1 MLLELRLA
9 AGWEGQDAMIR
20 AKFIEAEARDLL
32 RDADI
37 WRPPVPL
44 EAVARHVAIDVRHDV
59 PMVPRMRGHFD
70 RATRTISLASLP
82 ARSERFAFAHE
93 LGHAQLDH
101 GGSCSFEGEPSVDTF
116 GLDEADVR
124 LDEEAEADDF
134 AGRLLVPRA
143 WLRDR
148 IDDQVRDELLAE
160 FDVNLPVL
168 IIAAMRYRLF
178 SKLRVS

>member
-1 MLLELRLA
+1 
-9 AGWEGQDAMIR
+9 MIR
-20 AKFIEAEARDLL
+20 AKFIEAEAINLL
-32 RDADI
+32 READI

-44 EAVARHVAIDVRHDV
+44 AAVARHLAVDVRRDV
-59 PMVPRMRGHFD
+59 SMAPRMRGHFD
-70 RATRTISLASLP
+70 RATRTISLASLSP
-82 ARSERFAFAHE
+82 QSERFAFAHE
-93 LGHAQLDH
+93 LGHARLDH
-101 GGSCSFEGEPSVDTF
+101 GGACSFEGEPSVDTF
-116 GLDEADVR
+116 GLDDADVR

-148 IDDQVRDELLAE
+148 IDDQVRDELLAA

-178 SKLRVS
+178 PKLRVS

>member
-1 MLLELRLA
+1 
-9 AGWEGQDAMIR
+9 MIR

-32 RDADI
+32 READI

-44 EAVARHVAIDVRHDV
+44 AALARHLAVEVRREV
-59 PMVPRMRGHFD
+59 PMAARMRGHFD

-93 LGHAQLDH
+93 LGHARLDH
-101 GGSCSFEGEPSVDTF
+101 GGACSFEGEPSVDTF

-148 IDDQVRDELLAE
+148 IDDLVRDELLAE

-168 IIAAMRYRLF
+168 LIAAMRYRLF
-178 SKLRVS
+178 AKLRAS